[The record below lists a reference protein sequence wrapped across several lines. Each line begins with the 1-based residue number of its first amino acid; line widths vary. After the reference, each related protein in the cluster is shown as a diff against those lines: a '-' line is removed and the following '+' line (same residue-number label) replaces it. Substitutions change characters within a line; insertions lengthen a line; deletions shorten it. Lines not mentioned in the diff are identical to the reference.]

1 MPERQPAPEP
11 SFAAPISHRHA
22 LCAASRAHCSLPLG
36 ICSCDVPARQTAA
49 QVSTL
54 TAFFLLLV
62 MLAATQDI
70 AVDGWALTL
79 LSERNVG

>member
-1 MPERQPAPEP
+1 
-11 SFAAPISHRHA
+11 
-22 LCAASRAHCSLPLG
+22 
-36 ICSCDVPARQTAA
+36 
-49 QVSTL
+49 VSTL